1 MRGTFEAP
9 ERERIE
15 ANPKEFYLK
24 HTDQIKDHYDIHEVV
39 GEGALSRVKRGV
51 HKLSQV
57 TRAIKVVRKEDL
69 EWGDRGKLLDEIEL
83 LKELDHPNIGQVIE
97 MFEDRKKMYFVN
109 EMFSGGTLYEAVG
122 RDLAFSELKAAKV
135 TRQLLSAV
143 SYLHSQ
149 NIVHGDI
156 KPQNIHFRSPK
167 EEMIKLIDFA
177 TSRRIN
183 AEHAMHGVF
192 GTSYYLA
199 PEVIEGTYSEK
210 CDVWSVGVILYILL
224 TGEPPF
230 NGATDVEV
238 VENIKA
244 GEFSLDGEH
253 MNHVSAEVKDL
264 LAQLLTREDHRLSAQ
279 EAFHH
284 PWFELCKQ
292 IEEDGEEPDHAK
304 EQHIHRALSNLRNFS
319 TKHKVKQS
327 ALGYLVQHFMS
338 MSEKAELEQVFNAL
352 DTSGDGY
359 LSKDELLDGYRKYYG
374 DDFNEAE
381 VEALIA
387 MADASED
394 GLIGYSE
401 FMLTCVNTEKF
412 QTHNKLEAIF
422 NELDI
427 DKNNRISLDELN

>member
-1 MRGTFEAP
+1 
-9 ERERIE
+9 
-15 ANPKEFYLK
+15 
-24 HTDQIKDHYDIHEVV
+24 
-39 GEGALSRVKRGV
+39 
-51 HKLSQV
+51 
-57 TRAIKVVRKEDL
+57 
-69 EWGDRGKLLDEIEL
+69 
-83 LKELDHPNIGQVIE
+83 
-97 MFEDRKKMYFVN
+97 
-109 EMFSGGTLYEAVG
+109 
-122 RDLAFSELKAAKV
+122 
-135 TRQLLSAV
+135 
-143 SYLHSQ
+143 
-149 NIVHGDI
+149 
-156 KPQNIHFRSPK
+156 
-167 EEMIKLIDFA
+167 MIKLIDFA

-210 CDVWSVGVILYILL
+210 CDVWSVGVIMYILL

-230 NGATDVEV
+230 NGATDQDV
-238 VENIKA
+238 VDSIKV
-244 GEFSLDGEH
+244 GQFSLEGEQWE
-253 MNHVSAEVKDL
+253 HVSDEAKQL
-264 LAQLLTREDHRLSAQ
+264 LTQLLTREENRLTAQ

-284 PWFELCKQ
+284 PWFELCKA
-292 IEEDGEEPDHAK
+292 IEEEGEEPDRAK

-319 TKHKVKQS
+319 SKHKVKQA

-381 VEALIA
+381 VEALIG

-412 QTHNKLEAIF
+412 
-422 NELDI
+422 
-427 DKNNRISLDELN
+427 